1 MFTST
6 RKHSIGILLVLS
18 TPVTLAQVVLDGT
31 LGKPGNLAGPTF
43 AISADLGQQHGSNL
57 FHSFQTFNLQ
67 SGETATFSGPDTVTN
82 VISRVTG
89 GQSSYLNGTLQLTIP
104 QANFYFLNPAGVM
117 FGPGAKLDV
126 PGSFHVSTANYL
138 RLEDNGRFDASEPAR
153 SVLTVA
159 PPAAFGFLT
168 ESPGKIA
175 SEKSFLTVPHG
186 QKLSW
191 IGGDLTILNSRLAVG
206 KEEKTADGKV
216 GWSPGGGGINLVSVA
231 AAGEVP
237 VIPEELAEGKF
248 GKFGHISITDNTV
261 GKANQSRSVAN
272 VDASGVGGGKIY
284 IRGGQ
289 ITLDNGYVFADTWG
303 NQAGQGIEVKAQEK
317 LTMQNGARITTE
329 TPERAVKGNTGNA
342 GPIQIQ
348 ARQLSLSGGS
358 QIVSSTNTAGAAGD
372 VTVTAAES
380 IEASGKT
387 AWGPYDSGIQSKSL
401 QAGKGG
407 QVNMSAPLITL
418 NNGGVI
424 LTSTQGLGDAGNVTV
439 QADKLVLES
448 GGHISVSA
456 KPAADDKD
464 FNKTGNAG
472 NISITAGQSVF
483 ISGRPTLKNPSGLR
497 SNVYTA
503 GKGGEITVNT
513 PVLTV
518 QDGGS
523 IQSGTEWRGDGGQ
536 IVLNTSQLTVRRGGI
551 ITAESM
557 LSQSERVPNETE
569 KESEDFYKVCDSQW
583 CGKAGNITIHTD
595 YLTLQQGDIKTAAYL
610 SGGGDICLH
619 VNQRLYAS
627 SDSEISAMARGIRE
641 GDKGG
646 NLTIKQPTFVILGE
660 QSKLNTSAYA
670 GFGGNI
676 TVVADNYIKS
686 ADKVVIDASSE
697 KNLPGEISIAATQE
711 DFIGLL
717 SFSPKRYSTTTKLV
731 RHSCGR
737 GKKKNQYQN
746 TFQVILQEMLH
757 PAPSDLR
764 FFSPVE

>member
-1 MFTST
+1 MEEKFMFNLV
-6 RKHSIGILLVLS
+6 KHYGVGIGASLMFLS
-18 TPVTLAQVVLDGT
+18 PVTIAQVVLDGT
-31 LGKPGNLAGPTF
+31 LGKSGNLTGPTF
-43 AISADLGQQHGSNL
+43 AISADLGQQHGGNL

-67 SGETATFSGPDTVTN
+67 SGETATFSGPGTVTN

-117 FGPGAKLDV
+117 FGPGSKLDV

-153 SVLTVA
+153 SILTVA

-175 SEKSFLTVPHG
+175 SEKSFLTVLPG

-206 KEEKTADGKV
+206 KEGKTAEGKTS
-216 GWSPGGGGINLVSVA
+216 WSPGGGGINLVSVA
-231 AAGEVP
+231 AVGEVP
-237 VIPEELAEGKF
+237 VIPEELAEGTF
-248 GKFGHISITDNTV
+248 SKFGHVSIADDTV
-261 GKANQSRSVAN
+261 GEANQGRYVGN

-303 NQAGQGIEVKAQEK
+303 NLAGQGIWVKAQEK

-329 TPERAVKGNTGNA
+329 TPEGAGKDRTGNA
-342 GPIQIQ
+342 GNIQVQ
-348 ARQLSLSGGS
+348 AKHVSLSGGS
-358 QIVSSTNTAGAAGD
+358 QIAGNTNTAVAAAD
-372 VTVTAAES
+372 VTVTAEES
-380 IEASGKT
+380 IEIGGKT
-387 AWGPYDSGIQSKSL
+387 AWGPYDSGILSRSL
-401 QAGKGG
+401 QSGHGG
-407 QVNMSAPLITL
+407 QVTMSAPLITL
-418 NNGGVI
+418 SNGGMI
-424 LTSTQGLGDAGNVTV
+424 LATTQGLGDAGNVFV

-448 GGHISVSA
+448 GGHISV
-456 KPAADDKD
+456 
-464 FNKTGNAG
+464 NAG
-472 NISITAGQSVF
+472 DKNSESNETGRAGDISITAGQSVL
-483 ISGRPTLKNPSGLR
+483 ISGRQNPNNPSRLT
-497 SNVYTA
+497 SDVLTA
-503 GKGGEITVNT
+503 GTGGKITVNT

-518 QDGGS
+518 QRDGVIDSASWSSEVTLSSCGS
-523 IQSGTEWRGDGGQ
+523 ETQSCGRAGD
-536 IVLNTSQLTVRRGGI
+536 IEV
-551 ITAESM
+551 
-557 LSQSERVPNETE
+557 
-569 KESEDFYKVCDSQW
+569 
-583 CGKAGNITIHTD
+583 HTD
-595 YLTLQQGDIKTAAYL
+595 YLTLQQGKMTTEAL
-610 SGGGDICLH
+610 HSGGGNITLH
-619 VNQRLYAS
+619 VSQGLYS
-627 SDSEISAMARGIRE
+627 QYSILSAKAWGEKRE
-641 GDKGG
+641 DDGG
-646 NLTIKQPTFVILGE
+646 NLTIERPALFILDKH
-660 QSKLNTSAYA
+660 STLNASAYA
-670 GFGGNI
+670 GRGGNI
-676 TVVADNYIKS
+676 SVTADKYIKS
-686 ADKVVIDASSE
+686 ADHVMIDASSRE
-697 KNLPGEISIAATQE
+697 NLPGKISIDATQE